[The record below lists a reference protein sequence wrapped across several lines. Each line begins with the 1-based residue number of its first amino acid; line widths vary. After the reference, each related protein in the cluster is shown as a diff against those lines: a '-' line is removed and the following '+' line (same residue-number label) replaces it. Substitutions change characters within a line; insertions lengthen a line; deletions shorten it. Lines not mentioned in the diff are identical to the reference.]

1 MKILI
6 YSQYFYPE
14 TNAPANRLNDMAR
27 YLAKGNKVSILTG
40 FPNHP
45 LGRMIG
51 EYKMKWLM
59 KDTVEDMDV
68 YRSFLIIPRK
78 TNSKIYRYLNYF
90 SFAFSSFLNLFR
102 IEKPDLMIVT
112 SPPISVLILGYIY
125 AKIRHIPLVID
136 LRDLWPEAAIS
147 LKVVKKGFVINCLE
161 KLVAKAYMYSKN
173 IIINTEAFRDAL
185 VSKYE
190 IMNSKIT
197 YIPNGFDIEGNL
209 EFKKEFVDEGEFKI
223 FYSGLFGWAQNVDLI
238 IETAKIFKDKGSL
251 VKFVLIG
258 DGPLKEALKDKAL
271 KYHLNNLEILD
282 YQKKDNL
289 FKIIS
294 ECNLGLIT
302 YELNDT
308 FRKNIPSKIFD
319 YMFLEKPVIINLE
332 GEASRIIEDGK
343 FGFCYET
350 NDPAKLCNRIEEI
363 LTTMDLKTRGNNGF
377 EYLKANFDKK
387 ELLKRL
393 DKILEVE

>member
-6 YSQYFYPE
+6 YSQYFHPE

-27 YLAKGNKVSILTG
+27 YLSEGNTVSVLTG

-45 LGRMIG
+45 LGKMMG
-51 EYKMKWLM
+51 DYKMKWLM
-59 KDTVEDMDV
+59 KEKIQGIDV
-68 YRSFLIIPRK
+68 YRSFLIIPKK

-90 SFAFSSFLNLFR
+90 SFAFSSFFNLFR
-102 IEKPDLMIVT
+102 IEKPDLMIAT

-125 AKIRHIPLVID
+125 AKARNIPLIID
-136 LRDLWPEAAIS
+136 LRDLWPEAAVS
-147 LKVVKKGFVINCLE
+147 LKVVKKGLLTNCLE
-161 KLVAKAYMYSKN
+161 WLVTKAYKYSKN
-173 IIINTEAFRDAL
+173 IIINTEAFRDVL
-185 VSKYE
+185 VEKYM
-190 IMNSKIT
+190 ILNSKIT
-197 YIPNGFDIEGNL
+197 YIPNGFDVEGNM

-238 IETAKIFKDKGSL
+238 VETARVFKDRGSL

-258 DGPLKEALKDKAL
+258 DGPLKSALKDKIS
-271 KYHLNNLEILD
+271 KYHLNNLEIFD
-282 YQKKDNL
+282 YQKKESLFNL
-289 FKIIS
+289 IS
-294 ECNLGLIT
+294 GCNLGLIT

-319 YMFLEKPVIINLE
+319 YMFLEKPVLINLE
-332 GEASRIIEDGK
+332 GEASKMVEAGN

-350 NDPAKLCNRIEEI
+350 NDPVGLCNRIEEI
-363 LTTMDLKTRGNNGF
+363 LINANLRIKGNNGF
-377 EYLKANFDKK
+377 KYLKANFDKK

-393 DKILEVE
+393 NKILEVE